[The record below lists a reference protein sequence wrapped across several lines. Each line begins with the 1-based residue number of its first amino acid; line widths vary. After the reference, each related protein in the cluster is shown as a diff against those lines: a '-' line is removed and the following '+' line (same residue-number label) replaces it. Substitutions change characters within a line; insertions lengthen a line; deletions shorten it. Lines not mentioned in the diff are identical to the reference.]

1 MKKLNKT
8 LFALLILLSGV
19 LKMYPQTKAESIAKN
34 GCLAMCYLYCMGID
48 DDVELIKSVASAIDK
63 GILDSDCFVLDADKL
78 LAWITGRKFY
88 VIKKSITEIGGLEK
102 ITEPTPVRFDYNG
115 FYHWVVV
122 QNGKI
127 IFDSLANSVCVK
139 KGKPT
144 TARMII
150 KKAA

>member
-1 MKKLNKT
+1 MKTRNKT
-8 LFALLILLSGV
+8 LLALLILFMAG

-48 DDVELIKSVASAIDK
+48 DDVELIKLVASAIDR
-63 GILDSDCFVLDADKL
+63 GLLDSDCFVLDADKL
-78 LAWITGRKFY
+78 LGWITGRKFN
-88 VIKKSITEIGGLEK
+88 VIKKNIAELGGLEN
-102 ITEPTPVRFDYNG
+102 ITELTPVRFDYNG

-144 TARMII
+144 TARVII